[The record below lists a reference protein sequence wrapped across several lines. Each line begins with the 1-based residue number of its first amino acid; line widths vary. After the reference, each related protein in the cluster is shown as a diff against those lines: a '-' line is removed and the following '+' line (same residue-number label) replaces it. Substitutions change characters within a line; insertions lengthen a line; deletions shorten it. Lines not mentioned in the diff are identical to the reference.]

1 MSGRSQSQRLATQ
14 LREFEIT
21 AKDKFPTWDENA
33 RSYYGQL
40 KEKEK
45 IGKLV
50 PGSLNHYL
58 YHTHLHNMRD
68 EKLQN
73 LKEQTNAQSAAA
85 GKPKK
90 APAAGKTPKATAK
103 AVKGSDIESS
113 DDPSRS
119 TLEPAPGKSVE
130 ARARKDNADAADA
143 ADSPQTKQI
152 KSSGG
157 NDKLARNKNGKY
169 LCCTNSN
176 YSISKIM
183 DFSLTECWLYW
194 CR

>member
-1 MSGRSQSQRLATQ
+1 
-14 LREFEIT
+14 
-21 AKDKFPTWDENA
+21 
-33 RSYYGQL
+33 
-40 KEKEK
+40 
-45 IGKLV
+45 
-50 PGSLNHYL
+50 
-58 YHTHLHNMRD
+58 MRD
-68 EKLQN
+68 ERLQN

-103 AVKGSDIESS
+103 AVKESDIESS

-183 DFSLTECWLYW
+183 DFLLTECLLYW